1 MSSRVVRAVCRPIRI
16 APLEFH
22 AMIRTHPSRLKM
34 PVDNLLFGAML
45 ALIVFGL
52 WMVFDSS
59 YVKTL
64 DDARTHYD
72 AFYFLRKQAVGA
84 FIGIGAL
91 FAAMRFGYWT
101 LRRVAVPLMG
111 ASLLLL
117 IAVWLPHIGVTENNA
132 HRWLNLGGPLKF
144 QPSEVAKLAL
154 IAYLA
159 ALFSRPTCKIRDFA
173 DGLAPPLLVVGLTCL
188 LIEREPDLGT
198 AAVVFV
204 TAMTVFFVAGAR
216 KRHIALITGVT
227 ALAVGLLGF
236 GFGHRNGRID
246 VYLHPEKYK
255 TGIGYQVYH
264 SKLAVGSGGWMGAG
278 LGRGREK
285 YYLPQGDTDFIFSTV
300 AEELGFL
307 RTLPLL
313 LGLMLVAWRG
323 FRIASQCK
331 DRFGSLLASG
341 ITALICWQALVN
353 IAVATAS
360 IPATGVPLPFISF
373 GSSSLILF
381 MVGIGLLLNIA
392 QHPTPPAQEKRKA

>member
-1 MSSRVVRAVCRPIRI
+1 
-16 APLEFH
+16 
-22 AMIRTHPSRLKM
+22 MIRTHPSRLKM

-64 DDARTHYD
+64 DDAKTHYD
-72 AFYFLRKQAVGA
+72 AFYFLRKQAFGA
-84 FIGIGAL
+84 FVGIMAL
-91 FAAMRFGYWT
+91 FGAMKFGYWN
-101 LRRVAVPLMG
+101 LRRFAIPLMI
-111 ASLLLL
+111 ASLILLC
-117 IAVWLPHIGVTENNA
+117 AVWLPHIGVRENNA
-132 HRWLNLGGPLKF
+132 HRWLNFGGPIKF

-173 DGLAPPLLVVGLTCL
+173 DGLAPPLLVILMTCL

-198 AAVVFV
+198 AVVIFV
-204 TAMTVFFVAGAR
+204 TAMTLFFVAGAR
-216 KRHIALITGVT
+216 KRHIALITGVAT
-227 ALAVGLLGF
+227 LLVGLLGF
-236 GFGHRNGRID
+236 GFGHRASRID
-246 VYLHPEKYK
+246 VFLHPEKYK

-264 SKLAVGSGGWMGAG
+264 SELAVGSGGWMGAG

-285 YYLPQGDTDFIFSTV
+285 YYLPQGDTDFIFATV

-323 FRIASQCK
+323 FRIAAQCK

-381 MVGIGLLLNIA
+381 MISIGFLLNIA
-392 QHPTPPAQEKRKA
+392 QHPTPPAQEKRKV